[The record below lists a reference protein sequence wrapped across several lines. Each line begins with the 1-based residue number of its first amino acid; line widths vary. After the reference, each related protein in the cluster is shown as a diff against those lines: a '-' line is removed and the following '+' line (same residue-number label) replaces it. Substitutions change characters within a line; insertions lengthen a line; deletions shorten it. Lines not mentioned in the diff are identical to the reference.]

1 MKRSLILTA
10 VLVFIIVA
18 NAQEK
23 LSQDSLTAKNL
34 KEVIVKAFEQYS
46 KLLNTPASVNYIGP
60 SQLNR
65 FNNTSLVPAI
75 NSTPGVRMEER
86 SPGSYRLNIRGS
98 SLRSPFG
105 VRNVKI
111 YYNNIP
117 FTDPGGNTYLNQLG
131 FYNIQSVEVL
141 KGPSSSL
148 YGAGTGGVLLIESVP
163 NEWKPGVAVDFS
175 GGSFGLM
182 NINTNVR
189 IGQPSFQNIINFQH
203 RESDGYRDWTNL
215 RHDVFTWDAVV
226 KTGDKNE
233 LSTHFLY
240 GDLYYQTP
248 GALTL
253 AEYDANPRSARPTVG
268 FVLGSK
274 DTKAAIYEKTFLV
287 GATNTQQ
294 FNPDWKNITTLYGA
308 FTQLKNP
315 TTRNYGRT
323 SEPHFGGRTVFQYQK
338 KLGETSLTF
347 HAGAELQK
355 GFTAVRIY
363 ATNKGNPDTLQTDDE
378 INNYQAFVFTQ
389 LTAQIK
395 TWVITGGLS
404 LNQLNVEFT
413 RLSTVPSTVQKRT
426 YNNELAPRL
435 AILKKLNNDLSLY
448 GSISKGFSPPSTAEL
463 LPSSGIINTEL
474 NAEDGFNYELGF
486 RGSHFNNK
494 LYFDIDAFI
503 FHLNNT
509 IVQRRDITGGD
520 YFINAG
526 STKQKGIETY
536 LQYTI
541 LERKGPLVELVRL
554 RLSDTYHDFHYKDFK
569 QINNDYSGKQLPSI
583 PPNTVAAGLDIQTK
597 PGIYLFTSYNYSDP
611 IALNDANT
619 VYSNSYNLLTMRL
632 GYKKDVSKKIGLEL
646 FAGVDNLFDVRYS
659 LGNDINAFGGRYYN
673 AAPGRNYFAGISL
686 QFACEH
692 QY

>member
-1 MKRSLILTA
+1 
-10 VLVFIIVA
+10 
-18 NAQEK
+18 
-23 LSQDSLTAKNL
+23 
-34 KEVIVKAFEQYS
+34 
-46 KLLNTPASVNYIGP
+46 
-60 SQLNR
+60 
-65 FNNTSLVPAI
+65 
-75 NSTPGVRMEER
+75 
-86 SPGSYRLNIRGS
+86 
-98 SLRSPFG
+98 
-105 VRNVKI
+105 
-111 YYNNIP
+111 
-117 FTDPGGNTYLNQLG
+117 
-131 FYNIQSVEVL
+131 
-141 KGPSSSL
+141 
-148 YGAGTGGVLLIESVP
+148 
-163 NEWKPGVAVDFS
+163 
-175 GGSFGLM
+175 
-182 NINTNVR
+182 
-189 IGQPSFQNIINFQH
+189 
-203 RESDGYRDWTNL
+203 
-215 RHDVFTWDAVV
+215 
-226 KTGDKNE
+226 
-233 LSTHFLY
+233 
-240 GDLYYQTP
+240 
-248 GALTL
+248 
-253 AEYDANPRSARPTVG
+253 VG
-268 FVLGSK
+268 FVQGSR

-287 GATNTQQ
+287 GASYSQQ
-294 FNPDWKNITTLYGA
+294 FNDDWKNITTLYGA

-323 SEPHFGGRTVFQYQK
+323 SEPHFGGRTVFQFQK
-338 KLGETSLTF
+338 KIGETSLAF

-378 INNYQAFVFTQ
+378 INNQQTFVFAQ

-435 AILKKLNNDLSLY
+435 AILKKLSNDLSLY

-463 LPSSGIINTEL
+463 LPSSGIINTAL

-509 IVQRRDITGGD
+509 IVQRRDVTGGD

-526 STKQKGIETY
+526 STKQNGIETY

-541 LERKGPLVELVRL
+541 LDKKGPLFELIRV
-554 RLSDTYHDFHYKDFK
+554 RLSDTYDNFHYKDFK

-583 PPNTVAAGLDIQTK
+583 PPNTVAAGLDFQTR
-597 PGIYLFTSYNYSDP
+597 PGIYLFTSYFYSDA

-619 VYSNSYNLLTMRL
+619 VYSKSYNILTMRL
-632 GYKKDVSKKIGLEL
+632 GYKKDVSKKIRLEL
-646 FAGVDNLFDVRYS
+646 FGGVDNLFDVRYS

-673 AAPGRNYFAGISL
+673 AAPGRNYFAGISF
-686 QFACEH
+686 QFVDKKEN
-692 QY
+692 